1 MRIAPS
7 ILASDLADLAG
18 ALDLC
23 HRGGAD
29 LIHIDVMD
37 GHFVPNLTFGIPV
50 LAALRRRTALPLD
63 VHLMVTNPGDLLD
76 DYLAAGASSV
86 AVHWEVVPH
95 LDRLL
100 DRIRRGGARAG
111 VAINPA
117 TPVEFLIDSLPR
129 LDYVLLMSVNPGFSG
144 QAFLPHVLDK
154 ARRLRRLLVAA
165 PPAAGGGAQ
174 IEIAIDG
181 GIGRDNIRAAGE
193 AGIDFAVVG
202 SAVFGA
208 PDPAAAIGELR
219 QASCGTAVNRTPYSG
234 KTL

>member
-7 ILASDLADLAG
+7 ILAADLADLAG

-23 HRGGAD
+23 DRGGAD
-29 LIHIDVMD
+29 LIHVDVMD

-76 DYLAAGASSV
+76 DYLAAGATSV

-117 TPVEFLIDSLPR
+117 TPVELLIDSLAR

-165 PPAAGGGAQ
+165 PPASGGGAQ

-181 GIGRDNIRAAGE
+181 GVGRDNIRAAAE

-208 PDPAAAIGELR
+208 QDPAAAIGELR
-219 QASCGTAVNRTPYSG
+219 RLAAAPR
-234 KTL
+234 